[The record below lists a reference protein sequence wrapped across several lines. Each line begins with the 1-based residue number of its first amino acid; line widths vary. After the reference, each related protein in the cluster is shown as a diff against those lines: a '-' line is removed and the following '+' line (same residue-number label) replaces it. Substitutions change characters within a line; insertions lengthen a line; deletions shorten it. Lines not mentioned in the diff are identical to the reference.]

1 MYALAWQNIPH
12 NDIIKAA
19 KTKQGGFNCIMRK
32 FLKDFKAF
40 ATKGNVI
47 DMAVGVV
54 VGGAFSK
61 IVTSLVSDI
70 ITPLI
75 GMITGGT
82 SLADKKIVLQAAEI
96 AEDGV
101 TVLTPENALT
111 YGAFIQNIIDF
122 LIIALSIF
130 LAVRIIA
137 SIRRK
142 AEEAKNLLL
151 RKKVEEAAP
160 EEPAAPVLSSTDGLL
175 MEIRDLLQEKE
186 NVPERENDT
195 TES

>member
-1 MYALAWQNIPH
+1 M
-12 NDIIKAA
+12 K
-19 KTKQGGFNCIMRK
+19 K
-32 FLKDFKAF
+32 FWSDFKAF

-54 VGGAFSK
+54 IGAAFGK

-82 SLADKKIVLQAAEI
+82 SLADKKFILRAAQL

-101 TVLTPENALT
+101 TVAKPENALT
-111 YGAFIQNIIDF
+111 YGVFLQNIIDF
-122 LIIALSIF
+122 LIIAFSIF
-130 LAVRIIA
+130 LVIRVIG

-151 RKKVEEAAP
+151 KKQEEETAP
-160 EEPAAPVLSSTDGLL
+160 EEPDAPVVSPTDQLL
-175 MEIRDLLQEKE
+175 TEIRDLLKE
-186 NVPERENDT
+186 QNGAAEADA
-195 TES
+195 ES